1 MEIVDLLKDTAL
13 FGNLQPNELD
23 LIARSTRLE
32 TFPAGKTIIRE
43 GRVGSAFFVIVSG
56 QVEVVK
62 EIDAPNPV
70 VLAYFGPGD
79 FFGEVATVKHL
90 PRSASVRALE
100 DTQCLVIWRADF
112 DGFITHFPEAAAR
125 VESAA
130 RERLATQK
138 HGTGER
144 DNLA

>member
-13 FGNLQPNELD
+13 FGNLQPDELD
-23 LIARSTRLE
+23 LIARSTRIE
-32 TFPAGKTIIRE
+32 TFPAGKAIIRE
-43 GRVGSAFFVIVSG
+43 GRVGTAFFVIVSG

-62 EIDAPNPV
+62 ELEAPSPV
-70 VLAYFGPGD
+70 VLAYFGPGH
-79 FFGEVATVKHL
+79 FFGEIATVKHL

-100 DTQCLVIWRADF
+100 ETQCLVIWRADF
-112 DGFITHFPEAAAR
+112 DGFISHFPEAAAQ
-125 VESAA
+125 VESIA

-138 HGTGER
+138 HGVGL

>member
-13 FGNLQPNELD
+13 FRNLQPNELD

-32 TFPAGKTIIRE
+32 TFPAGKAIIRE
-43 GRVGSAFFVIVSG
+43 GRVGTAFFVIVSG

-62 EIDAPNPV
+62 DIDGPSPV
-70 VLAYFGPGD
+70 ILAYFGPGD
-79 FFGEVATVKHL
+79 FFGEIATVKHL

-112 DGFITHFPEAAAR
+112 EGFISHFPEAAAQ
-125 VESAA
+125 VESVA
-130 RERLATQK
+130 RERLATQR
-138 HGTGER
+138 HGGEP